1 MDGEGEGEKERC
13 VIFCIKSCWWQPPPP
28 HQAPCEDLGVNAGF
42 KARFVCLCV
51 CVSVWWVGVFSGM
64 GGLVSDGGRR
74 SYCLPALARRGMD
87 HQMYMCVC
95 ESVCVLCCAGR
106 ACRLCIGRGS
116 SACHKVTKHTNAHT
130 QITQLKEWKP
140 FLQKELVRMSQI

>member
-1 MDGEGEGEKERC
+1 MC
-13 VIFCIKSCWWQPPPP
+13 HFLHQILLVAAPHHHH
-28 HQAPCEDLGVNAGF
+28 HQAPCEDLGVNTGF

-51 CVSVWWVGVFSGM
+51 CVCISVVGGGFQWDGWVGVRWGQEVVLSPSSRSKG
-64 GGLVSDGGRR
+64 DG
-74 SYCLPALARRGMD
+74 PP
-87 HQMYMCVC
+87 HVYMCVC
-95 ESVCVLCCAGR
+95 ESVCCVVLCCVGR

-116 SACHKVTKHTNAHT
+116 SACREVTKHTNAHT